1 MSTTPPTI
9 HITRGVPYAQTWN
22 FSEVLG
28 VDSPAEIFLVITKY
42 HDSPQRTEVPC
53 TQEAGLVSA
62 ALVGIDTDA
71 LQSGAHF
78 YRIEAREPGALTVLE
93 YGKVVVIPT

>member
-9 HITRGVPYAQTWN
+9 HITRGVPYAQTWD

-28 VDSPAEIFLVITKY
+28 VDSLAEIFLVVTKY
-42 HDSPQRTEVPC
+42 YNTPPRTEVPC
-53 TQEAGLVSA
+53 AQEAGIVSA
-62 ALVGIDTDA
+62 NLAGIYTDA
-71 LQSGAHF
+71 LPAGAHF